1 MKFRM
6 RIGRLTSP
14 FFVPLRR
21 LVVWMD
27 NKFGTCDHQ
36 LVLQPRTCYLK
47 LPESPP
53 TPKISELEKKISK
66 DKANIVG
73 LGIESGSVTSD
84 NLFEEE

>member
-1 MKFRM
+1 MNIRM

-36 LVLQPRTCYLK
+36 LVLQPRACYLE

-53 TPKISELEKKISK
+53 IQKISELERKVSK
-66 DKANIVG
+66 DKANIAG
-73 LGIESGSVTSD
+73 LGSD
-84 NLFEEE
+84 TMKLYMGDSKEE

>member
-1 MKFRM
+1 MNIRM

-36 LVLQPRTCYLK
+36 LVLQPRACYLE

-53 TPKISELEKKISK
+53 IQKISELERKVSK
-66 DKANIVG
+66 DKANMVG
-73 LGIESGSVTSD
+73 LGSDTLKLYMSD
-84 NLFEEE
+84 NKEE